1 MRNAGI
7 GLTLL
12 FLISFLACRESG
24 TPSGDP
30 GALYAIE
37 APAVSAKVGESTTA
51 RIRFAPRQGYHWNEE
66 FPARV
71 RVAENPSAVLA
82 KAEFTSGGND
92 FQVESGT
99 GVLPVAVTGKV
110 AGKTTIKATADFSMC
125 NKDECRIFKGVAV
138 EVPIDVQ

>member
-1 MRNAGI
+1 MRHAGI
-7 GLTLL
+7 GPALL
-12 FLISFLACRESG
+12 FLISFPGCRESG

-37 APAVSAKVGESTTA
+37 APAVSAKVGESATA

-71 RVAENPSAVLA
+71 RIAENPSAVPK
-82 KAEFTSGGND
+82 KAEFTSSGND
-92 FQVESGT
+92 FHVDSGA
-99 GVLPVAVTGKV
+99 GVLPIPVTGKT
-110 AGKTTIKATADFSMC
+110 AGKTAIKATADFSMC